1 VGLLQDKV
9 CVITGA
15 GSGVGRATAQ
25 LFCDEGAKVIAADV
39 NDEWAQATVA
49 LVTEAGGS
57 ISAVHCDVSDEAEVE
72 AAVAAAVDR
81 FGRLDV
87 MCNNAGVGTKKFGLR
102 LVDHSAEDWSRLIT
116 INLMGTVYGCKHA
129 VLQFERQ
136 GGGGAIVNTGSVGG
150 MVAFGGVPYGVTK
163 AGGLQ
168 LTRSLAVEVAAQG
181 IRVNAFAPAS
191 ILTNFSRGADDAFK
205 PWTKEEIDIY
215 GSFVPTGKPST
226 AEDCANAAL
235 FLASDM
241 SGNVTGTVLPV
252 DGGFL
257 AR

>member
-1 VGLLQDKV
+1 M
-9 CVITGA
+9 ITGA

-25 LFCDEGAKVIAADV
+25 LFCAEGAKVIAADV
-39 NDEWAQATVA
+39 NDEWAETTVS
-49 LVTEAGGS
+49 LVAEAGGT
-57 ISAVHCDVSDEAEVE
+57 ISAVHCDVSREAEVE
-72 AAVAAAVDR
+72 AAVSAAVNR

-102 LVDHSAEDWSRLIT
+102 LTEHTAEDWDRLIN

-129 VLQFERQ
+129 ILQFERQ
-136 GGGGAIVNTGSVGG
+136 DSGGAIVNTGSVGG
-150 MVAFGGVPYGVTK
+150 IVAFGGVPYGVTK

-205 PWTKEEIDIY
+205 PWTQEEIDMY